1 MKLLARLIPIGG
13 GRFAFAWFIEA
24 PIAGIEGLPVEEHRR
39 AWRPFI
45 YRKPLEAQS

>member
-1 MKLLARLIPIGG
+1 MIPRLIRLRG
-13 GRFAFAWFIEA
+13 GRLAFAWFIDA

-45 YRKPLEAQS
+45 YRPPSEVQS

>member
-1 MKLLARLIPIGG
+1 MIARLMRLRG
-13 GRFAFAWFIEA
+13 GRLAFVWFIHS

-45 YRKPLEAQS
+45 YRPPSEVRA